1 MHKIIL
7 NLLFLFF
14 YSNSH
19 AQIQAFGDTML
30 GTNISIANNLLA
42 PVQELLNKKGSIN
55 LINLEGVITDKS
67 YSKKCLSGL
76 YCYVFQMP
84 DKIAQILANNN
95 IHIANLANNHS
106 MDLGHLG
113 QKDTVQNLLKNGI
126 FPIGLMQEYSEKIV
140 SIYNKEHVF
149 IGLSPHKN
157 TYSIFDTQLLDKVI
171 KQHKEKNRIVVIT
184 AHIGAEGENAYKVF
198 DKEEYF
204 LGANRG
210 NPVKIAHALIDSGAD
225 LFLGHGPHV
234 MRPIELYKDRLI
246 VYSLGNFLT
255 YGTFNLKGKS
265 GLGGMIRVYLQD
277 DGKFKEGQFFGYQ
290 QTKDINNK
298 NWQQGIALQRSK
310 ESESFLKKISELH
323 QEEKLKWND
332 EGKITLK

>member
-1 MHKIIL
+1 MYKIIL
-7 NLLFLFF
+7 NFLILVSCSAS
-14 YSNSH
+14 Y

-30 GTNISIANNLLA
+30 GTNISIANNLLS
-42 PVQELLNKKGSIN
+42 PVQKLLHKKGSIN
-55 LINLEGVITDKS
+55 LINLEGVITDKT
-67 YSKKCLSGL
+67 YSKKCLSGP

-84 DKIAQILANNN
+84 DKIAQILANSN

-106 MDLGHLG
+106 MDLGSSG

-126 FPIGLMQEYSEKIV
+126 HPVGLMQDYSEKIM
-140 SIYNKEHVF
+140 SIDNKEYVF

-157 TYSIFDTQLLDKVI
+157 TYSVFDKEVLEAVI

-184 AHIGAEGENAYKVF
+184 AHIGAEGENAYKVA

-210 NPVKIAHALIDSGAD
+210 NPVKIAHTLIDNGAD

-265 GLGGMIRVYLQD
+265 GLGGMMRVYLQD

-290 QTKDINNK
+290 QTKEVNNK
-298 NWQQGIALQRSK
+298 DWQKGIALQKSK
-310 ESESFLKKISELH
+310 LSEDFIKKISEMH
-323 QEEKLKWND
+323 QSGKLKWDND
-332 EGKITLK
+332 GKFTLK